1 MPGLFIT
8 VEITTDYGEQPGHGH
23 FSLAKLN
30 KWTWNTVYNL
40 MSWLLFCFLLALG
53 DMGGMGKRVWIR
65 SRLSSE
71 SKVLINQAPNKVI
84 PSLYLYPLPLISGQ
98 ALPRL
103 GRALILE
110 MSCSWGL
117 LSSKEPAVSPGKPPS
132 FSYHSGR
139 AGTQAEDDV

>member
-30 KWTWNTVYNL
+30 KWTWNTLQPDVL
-40 MSWLLFCFLLALG
+40 APFLFPAGFRG
-53 DMGGMGKRVWIR
+53 RGGMGKLVWIR

-84 PSLYLYPLPLISGQ
+84 LSLYLYSLPLISGQ
-98 ALPRL
+98 ALPCLRP
-103 GRALILE
+103 ALILE
-110 MSCSWGL
+110 MSCSWVL
-117 LSSKEPAVSPGKPPS
+117 LSSKEPAASPGKPPS
-132 FSYHSGR
+132 FSYHSDR
-139 AGTQAEDDV
+139 AGAQAEEDI

>member
-1 MPGLFIT
+1 MDLEHCLQPDVLAPFLFPA
-8 VEITTDYGEQPGHGH
+8 GFRGH
-23 FSLAKLN
+23 
-30 KWTWNTVYNL
+30 
-40 MSWLLFCFLLALG
+40 
-53 DMGGMGKRVWIR
+53 GGMGKRVWIR

-84 PSLYLYPLPLISGQ
+84 PSLYLYSLPLISGQ

-117 LSSKEPAVSPGKPPS
+117 LSSKEPLSPQES
-132 FSYHSGR
+132 HHHSPTTVTELELRLRKMSDLG
-139 AGTQAEDDV
+139 